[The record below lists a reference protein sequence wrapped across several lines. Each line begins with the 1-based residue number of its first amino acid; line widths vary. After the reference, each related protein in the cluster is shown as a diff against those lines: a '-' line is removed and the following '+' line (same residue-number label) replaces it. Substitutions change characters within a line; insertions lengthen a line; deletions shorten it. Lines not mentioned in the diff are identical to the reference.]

1 MSEHA
6 MSHESISAF
15 IDNEPF
21 DARALADALSTPDGR
36 ELLID
41 LIALRHVVAA
51 DPAVESHGA
60 PRTTHSRWRML
71 AMAATI
77 AGLAL
82 GGGYV
87 AGQRSGAKAV
97 VSSIDAPPAPTKVIE
112 LTPGVNWHPNQTQGE
127 R

>member
-1 MSEHA
+1 

-21 DARALADALSTPDGR
+21 DPRALADALATSDGR

-51 DPAVESHGA
+51 DPAVELPASHRPAA
-60 PRTTHSRWRML
+60 PRWRGL
-71 AMAATI
+71 AIAATI

-82 GGGYV
+82 GGGYF
-87 AGQRSGAKAV
+87 AGHRVGEKTAV
-97 VSSIDAPPAPTKVIE
+97 ESIDAPPAPTRVIE
-112 LTPGVNWHPNQTQGE
+112 LTPGVNWTPTQTQGE